1 MSGGI
6 QEAEDDLVTACLREY
21 ASGRYSPPLVA
32 PDQLEPG
39 TLVADPSEDQQR
51 LQYAR
56 GVVQNQGREVEV
68 SRSGRRAPLEQSVS
82 VG

>member
-6 QEAEDDLVTACLREY
+6 EEAEDDLITACLREY
-21 ASGRYSPPLVA
+21 ASGRYSPALIK

-39 TLVADPSEDQQR
+39 TLVADPEEDQHR

-56 GVVQNQGREVEV
+56 GVVQNQGSEVEV
-68 SRSGRRAPLEQSVS
+68 GPQVPRLE
-82 VG
+82 